1 MIAIFFSDTGVQ
13 EKLGIMNNGQVYAV
27 FDYEAQHADELSLK
41 NGDSVVVLRK
51 GDDNEREWWWSKLG
65 PKEGYIPRNL
75 LGVSAIKQNQFRR
88 IFCKYIFIYKYIKN
102 YIHKIYTNYKFVNT
116 HNLCVF
122 TLYNIYLQII
132 NIYVLVISQSAAS
145 END

>member
-1 MIAIFFSDTGVQ
+1 MKKNPFWHAGVQ

-65 PKEGYIPRNL
+65 HKEGYVPRNL
-75 LGVSAIKQNQFRR
+75 LGVS
-88 IFCKYIFIYKYIKN
+88 
-102 YIHKIYTNYKFVNT
+102 
-116 HNLCVF
+116 
-122 TLYNIYLQII
+122 
-132 NIYVLVISQSAAS
+132 VIT
-145 END
+145 

>member
-1 MIAIFFSDTGVQ
+1 MFGVLVQLVSWKRNSRSVVIIKDALIKEKNPFFLTRTGVQ

-65 PKEGYIPRNL
+65 HKEGYVPRNL
-75 LGVSAIKQNQFRR
+75 LGVSHLI
-88 IFCKYIFIYKYIKN
+88 
-102 YIHKIYTNYKFVNT
+102 
-116 HNLCVF
+116 
-122 TLYNIYLQII
+122 
-132 NIYVLVISQSAAS
+132 
-145 END
+145 D

>member
-1 MIAIFFSDTGVQ
+1 MTAIFFFDIGVQ

-75 LGVSAIKQNQFRR
+75 LGVSAIKVNFRSR
-88 IFCKYIFIYKYIKN
+88 VFCKYIFIYKYIK
-102 YIHKIYTNYKFVNT
+102 KLYT
-116 HNLCVF
+116 
-122 TLYNIYLQII
+122 
-132 NIYVLVISQSAAS
+132 
-145 END
+145 